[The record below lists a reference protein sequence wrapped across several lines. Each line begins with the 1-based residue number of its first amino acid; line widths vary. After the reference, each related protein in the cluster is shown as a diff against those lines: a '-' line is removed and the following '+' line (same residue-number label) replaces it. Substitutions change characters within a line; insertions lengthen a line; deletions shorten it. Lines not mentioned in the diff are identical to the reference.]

1 MRTATGRVW
10 QVIGALWAVGFVSPA
25 GAASAPEVRGRPA
38 SRPTT
43 QPSAGVPIEPRYPH
57 PKDVPDGVLRARVPQ
72 AIILPS
78 EPPEPGVPPELRS
91 GGAIGE
97 PGRVEKLL
105 PEGYVVARRPGRFA
119 REDPWWTVS
128 LAEVAGLPSASP
140 LRVLPNRRLML
151 LERVL
156 KESGA
161 DESLLVTGRVTEFLG
176 RNYILLEDIATPP
189 RTASSASRGAGPGQG
204 TRPTGPPTA
213 AQIIE
218 QLSQEAPPRPA
229 AAVTRTQPAAASGPA
244 AAPDEGRTQPEGT
257 ILPEFPVRLV
267 RAEWWWVAV
276 RESQGSRPVA
286 ESYPVLPSRLLEVM
300 VSASAGGTVGTVFLV
315 SGELT
320 EYRGG
325 NYLLV
330 HKVLIRRDLGNVR

>member
-10 QVIGALWAVGFVSPA
+10 QVAGSLLAAGLVAPA
-25 GAASAPEVRGRPA
+25 REASAPSAGGGPA
-38 SRPTT
+38 SRP
-43 QPSAGVPIEPRYPH
+43 SAGVSIEPRYPH
-57 PKDVPDGVLRARVPQ
+57 PEDVPANVLRPRVPQ
-72 AIILPS
+72 AVILPS
-78 EPPEPGVPPELRS
+78 EPPEPGVAPELRS
-91 GGAIGE
+91 GGAMGE
-97 PGRVEKLL
+97 PGPVEKIL
-105 PEGYVVARRPGRFA
+105 PEGYVVARRPGRFV
-119 REDPWWTVS
+119 REEPWWTVS

-140 LRVLPNRRLML
+140 LRILPNRQLML

-161 DESLLVTGRVTEFLG
+161 DEPLLVTGRVTEFLG

-189 RTASSASRGAGPGQG
+189 RTASPASPGAGPAQA
-204 TRPTGPPTA
+204 TRPTRPPTA

-218 QLSQEAPPRPA
+218 QLSQEAPPRA
-229 AAVTRTQPAAASGPA
+229 AAAIMRTRPAAASGPA
-244 AAPDEGRTQPEGT
+244 LIAEEGRAQPEGT
-257 ILPEFPVRLV
+257 IVPEFPVRLV

-276 RESQGSRPVA
+276 RESPGSRPVA

-300 VSASAGGTVGTVFLV
+300 VSASAGGTAGTVFLI